1 MVAVTGSSVLLKG
14 QEAVSLADTESDRSV
29 AH

>member
-1 MVAVTGSSVLLKG
+1 MVAVTVSSVLLKG
-14 QEAVSLADTESDRSV
+14 QEAGSLVDTKSDRSV